1 VLPWLAAWTIE
12 HDAAIESAWPWAP
25 PLVPV
30 RTVAIEPLLPV
41 LVVFVML
48 VVGRVDVV
56 VVVVDRRRNG
66 PA

>member
-1 VLPWLAAWTIE
+1 
-12 HDAAIESAWPWAP
+12 
-25 PLVPV
+25 
-30 RTVAIEPLLPV
+30 LLPV

>member
-1 VLPWLAAWTIE
+1 V
-12 HDAAIESAWPWAP
+12 
-25 PLVPV
+25 
-30 RTVAIEPLLPV
+30 LPV

-56 VVVVDRRRNG
+56 VVVDRRRNG

>member
-41 LVVFVML
+41 LVVFV
-48 VVGRVDVV
+48 VGRVDV